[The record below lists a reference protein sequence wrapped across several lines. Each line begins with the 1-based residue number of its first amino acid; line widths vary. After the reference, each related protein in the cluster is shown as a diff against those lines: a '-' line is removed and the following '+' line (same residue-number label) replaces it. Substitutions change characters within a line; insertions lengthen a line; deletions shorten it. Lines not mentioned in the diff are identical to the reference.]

1 MLSIRSH
8 YIGQQGRV
16 LSFAIPSSLLSGM
29 TTPASFTPPAASWIY
44 GGAPQVEDI
53 PCAQRYNVSIE
64 LVTVPGEGANI
75 NGDEFTVSITLA
87 AGAASVPVNVT
98 GADLTVT
105 ASIVGGVVADNSSAG
120 FDLTVTVAFVA
131 GINATA
137 SGFDLTVTAS
147 LVGGAVTVAETD
159 PNFSSVSALL
169 HMNGSDASTTF
180 TDSSSN
186 NITITGYGNAQ
197 ISTAQSKFGGAS
209 AYFDGSG
216 DYLLSASS
224 LEPFQMGT
232 GNFTVEA
239 FIRPTVAVSG
249 YRGLIGLQSG
259 DFDTLY
265 ILNGALVWY
274 ISGTAAGTI
283 AVDTWYHVAA
293 SRQGTSLR
301 VFIDGALVNT
311 STNSNNMTFG
321 RLRIGSNG
329 ANTSEFF
336 RGWID
341 ELRVTKGV
349 ARYTAAF
356 TAPTAPFPDA

>member
-1 MLSIRSH
+1 MLGLNGGLMGVRKVPTTI
-8 YIGQQGRV
+8 
-16 LSFAIPSSLLSGM
+16 AATGM
-29 TTPASFTPPAASWIY
+29 WS
-44 GGAPQVEDI
+44 QNE
-53 PCAQRYNVSIE
+53 Q
-64 LVTVPGEGANI
+64 
-75 NGDEFTVSITLA
+75 
-87 AGAASVPVNVT
+87 SV
-98 GADLTVT
+98 ARR
-105 ASIVGGVVADNSSAG
+105 
-120 FDLTVTVAFVA
+120 A
-131 GINATA
+131 GIWLPN
-137 SGFDLTVTAS
+137 SND
-147 LVGGAVTVAETD
+147 D
-159 PNFSSVSALL
+159 PYFLNVSALL
-169 HMNGSDASTTF
+169 HMNGSNASTTF

-356 TAPTAPFPDA
+356 TAPTAPFPDSQ